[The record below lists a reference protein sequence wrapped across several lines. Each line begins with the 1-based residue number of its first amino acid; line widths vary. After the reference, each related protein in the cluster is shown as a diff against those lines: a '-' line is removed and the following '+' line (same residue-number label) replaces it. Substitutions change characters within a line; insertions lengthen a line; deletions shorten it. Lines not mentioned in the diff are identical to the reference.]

1 MAVTAMFLAQL
12 KIYLSFNLHLTC
24 LGIIGLRKTQF
35 IYKNIFLGREVN
47 ETKV

>member
-1 MAVTAMFLAQL
+1 MAVTAMFFAQL

-24 LGIIGLRKTQF
+24 LGIMGWKTHH
-35 IYKNIFLGREVN
+35 YKNIFWGREVN